1 MDRTSIHPE
10 NYPVVRR
17 LLEKL
22 GFSTTDIG
30 SEKLIQRLNEVNVN
44 GMAVELEVG
53 QLTLKDIFDALKR
66 PERDPR
72 DDLPKPLLRKD
83 VLKMEDLKPGMEL
96 QGTVRNV
103 VDFGAFVDIGV
114 KQDGLV
120 HISKMSN
127 QYVKHPLDVV
137 SVGDIVTVWVNDVDV
152 NKGRISLSMLKE
164 S

>member
-1 MDRTSIHPE
+1 M
-10 NYPVVRR
+10 
-17 LLEKL
+17 EKL

>member
-30 SEKLIQRLNEVNVN
+30 SEKLIQRLNEVNIN
-44 GMAVELEVG
+44 DMAVELEVG
-53 QLTLKDIFDALKR
+53 ELTLKDIFDALKR